1 MSKPKPPAALETV
14 TIKVELP
21 RYETDN
27 EWVVEM
33 TGRSQYQRPSL
44 WVDRVTWHR
53 AEVDHGLQVCDQVNW
68 ALHCILQDRPTSR
81 FWLDRS
87 FRGLPV
93 GVQGVLFD

>member
-1 MSKPKPPAALETV
+1 MGHQKPPPVLETV
-14 TIKVELP
+14 RITVQLP
-21 RYETDN
+21 RHETDQ

-33 TGRSQYQRPSL
+33 LGASQYQRPSL
-44 WVDRVTWHR
+44 WADRVTWHR
-53 AEVDHGLQVCDQVNW
+53 SEVDHGLQVCDQINW